1 MNVSLWFSRTETTEL
16 LDSNKPAVDN
26 ADNRYISLCIKML
39 KKYTVFSIFWSV
51 LLWALLPQS
60 LLAGDL
66 DGVKLHWKAPLK
78 YSNGERL
85 LNARRELSEYRIYF
99 GATREGI
106 RSEYIPVSSA
116 ETSYPLQQIGW
127 SKLKSPI
134 VYLAVSAVAR
144 SGQESD
150 LSEIVF
156 FLP

>member
-1 MNVSLWFSRTETTEL
+1 
-16 LDSNKPAVDN
+16 
-26 ADNRYISLCIKML
+26 ML
-39 KKYTVFSIFWSV
+39 KKSAVFSIFWSV

-66 DGVKLHWKAPLK
+66 DGVKLHWKAPQK

-85 LNARRELSEYRIYF
+85 INARRELSEYRIYF

-106 RSEYIPVSSA
+106 RSEYIPVSPDK
-116 ETSYPLQQIGW
+116 TSYPLLQIGW
-127 SKLKSPI
+127 AKLKSPI

-150 LSEIVF
+150 LSDIVF